1 MLRVL
6 LIIAAVFTA
15 YWILSRIRKHKV
27 KLEDAIFWVCFAFV
41 LVIIG
46 IFPHILYWM
55 SGIVGIMS
63 PANLVFLV
71 IIFLLI
77 AKVFMLSIKN
87 SQLEDKIEVLAAE
100 VALAERAKEKERE
113 QQNNQA

>member
-1 MLRVL
+1 MSTILRIL
-6 LIIAAVFTA
+6 LIIAASFTA

-46 IFPHILYWM
+46 VFPQILYWLANLL
-55 SGIVGIMS
+55 GIMS

-77 AKVFMLSIKN
+77 AKVFVLAIKN

-113 QQNNQA
+113 KK